1 MIYACCQTTRRE
13 EVRAHPSLNGIDFL
27 EVLDHD
33 SPEAAFRQRM
43 LLVHLLKPTGAL
55 SAATVDIEGGQRIR
69 PVGVEW
75 AAIATSVAPALVTP
89 AEQAFLAGLADAD
102 RILVVRTQEAGD
114 HSIYA
119 FRLVDAAT
127 RRQAPAGFDPLL
139 ARVDFSFKVECPSD
153 FDCQPAPVCPEPPAD
168 EPEINYLVK
177 DYGTFRRLML
187 DRLTQLIP
195 AWRERSP
202 ADLGVTLVELLA
214 YVADQLSYRQD
225 AVATEAYLGTA
236 RRRIS
241 ARRHARLVDYA
252 MDDGANARAW
262 VQLAVDADG
271 VVVPWEPGRPTQLLT
286 RVPGLGPRIA
296 PAGSGPEYEEALRSR
311 PVIFET
317 LHRMTLFRAHNAIRF
332 YTWGARECCLPTG
345 ATRATL
351 RGHLPDLRERAEE
364 PLVLVFEEVC
374 DPRTGRPEDADPGHR
389 HAVRVVEVLATGGD
403 GQPLRDPLTNAAI
416 TEIRWHEDDALP
428 FPLCLSARTDPAHG
442 GAYLEDVAKARGNIV
457 LADHGRTISGEA
469 LGAVPAGRLFLA
481 PRVAVGS
488 CAGPPPT
495 AVPPR
500 FGPRLGE
507 GPVTHAA
514 PYRRNAPPASARA
527 AAAWSARD
535 VRPQVVLESRTGGV
549 PATWSPQRDLLA
561 SGADDTHFVAEME
574 SDGTAWLR
582 FGDGRHGRRPSAGT
596 TFTATYRIGNGAAGN
611 VGAEALAHVVTG
623 DTAIIAVRNPLAAR
637 GGVEPESIEDV
648 RQRAPHAF
656 RTQERAVTAE
666 DYAAASQRQRGVQ
679 RAAATFRWT
688 GSWHTVFVSVDRVAA
703 QEVDARFE
711 AGLRRHLEPFR
722 MAGYDLEIDGPRH
735 VALELELS
743 VCVEPD
749 HFRSHVRAALL
760 DALSNRDLPGG
771 GRGLF
776 HPDAFTFGSR
786 VYLSAI
792 YAAAQAVAG
801 VESVH
806 VTKFHRL
813 GVPDGRPLEEGF
825 IELGR
830 LEIARLDNDP
840 NFPERGVLRLSL
852 GGGK

>member
-1 MIYACCQTTRRE
+1 MIYACCDETRRE
-13 EVRAHPSLNGIDFL
+13 AVRAHPALNGIDFL

-33 SPEAAFRQRM
+33 SPEEALRQRT
-43 LLVHLLKPTGAL
+43 LLVHLLKPVPAL
-55 SAATVDIEGGQRIR
+55 TAANIGIEGGERIR

-75 AAIATSVAPALVTP
+75 AAAASSVAPPRVTP
-89 AEQAFLAGLADAD
+89 AEHAFLAGLAAAD
-102 RILVVRTQEAGD
+102 RILVVRTREAGD
-114 HSIYA
+114 HSVYA
-119 FRLVDAAT
+119 LRLVDEAT
-127 RRQAPAGFDPLL
+127 GRAAPAGFDPLL
-139 ARVDFSFKVECPSD
+139 ARVDFSFKVECPAD
-153 FDCQPAPVCPEPPAD
+153 FDCRPVPGCPEPPAV
-168 EPEINYLVK
+168 EPEINYLAK
-177 DYGTFRRLML
+177 DYATFRRLML
-187 DRLTQLIP
+187 DRLTQLMP

-214 YVADQLSYRQD
+214 YVADQLSYEQD

-271 VVVPWEPGRPTQLLT
+271 VVLPWEPGRPTQLLT
-286 RVPGLGPRIA
+286 RVPGLDPRIP
-296 PAGSGPEYEEALRSR
+296 PAGVAPQYEDALRSR
-311 PVIFET
+311 PVVFET
-317 LHRMTLFRAHNAIRF
+317 LHPMTLFRAHNAIPF
-332 YTWGARECCLPTG
+332 YTWGERECCLPRG
-345 ATRATL
+345 AARATL
-351 RGHLPDLRERAEE
+351 RGHLPDLRERDGE
-364 PLVLVFEEVC
+364 PLVLVLEEVC
-374 DPRTGRPEDADPGHR
+374 DPRTGRPEDVDPAHR
-389 HAVRVVEVLATGGD
+389 HAVRIVEVITTRAD

-428 FPLCLSARTDPAHG
+428 FALCLSARTDAAHG
-442 GAYLEDVAKARGNIV
+442 GAYIEDVAMARGNIV
-457 LADHGRTISGEA
+457 LADHGRTISGEP
-469 LGAVPAGRLFLA
+469 LGVVPDVRLFRA
-481 PRVAVGS
+481 PRPAAGA
-488 CAGPPPT
+488 CASPAPAP
-495 AVPPR
+495 VPPR
-500 FGPRLGE
+500 FRPRLAE
-507 GPVTHAA
+507 GPLTQAA
-514 PYRRNAPPASARA
+514 AYGLDAPASAHA
-527 AAAWSARD
+527 AATWSARD
-535 VRPQVVLESRTGGV
+535 VRPRVVLQSRSGAVT
-549 PATWSPQRDLLA
+549 ATWRPQRDLLA
-561 SGADDTHFVAEME
+561 SVADDTHFVAEME

-582 FGDGRHGRRPSAGT
+582 FGDDRHGLRPGPGT
-596 TFTATYRIGNGAAGN
+596 AFTATYRVGNGTAGN

-623 DTAIIAVRNPLAAR
+623 ESAIIGVRNPLAAR

-666 DYAAASQRQRGVQ
+666 DYAAASQRRRGVQ

-703 QEVDARFE
+703 QEVDGRFE
-711 AGLRRHLEPFR
+711 ADLRRHLEPFR

-735 VALELELS
+735 AALELELS

-760 DALSNRDLPGG
+760 ETLSNRDLPGG

-776 HPDAFTFGSR
+776 HPDAFTFGTR

-813 GVPDGRPLEEGF
+813 GAPDSRPLEDGY

-840 NFPERGVLRLSL
+840 NFPERGVLRLTL

>member
-1 MIYACCQTTRRE
+1 MIYACCEETRRE

-33 SPEAAFRQRM
+33 SPVEALRQRT
-43 LLVHLLKPTGAL
+43 LLVHLLKPTAAL
-55 SAATVDIEGGQRIR
+55 TAAHVGIEGGQRIR

-75 AAIATSVAPALVTP
+75 AATANAVGPGLVTP
-89 AEQAFLAGLADAD
+89 PEQAFLAGLPEAD
-102 RILVVRTQEAGD
+102 RILVVRTREAGD

-127 RRQAPAGFDPLL
+127 RRDVPAGFDPLL

-153 FDCQPAPVCPEPPAD
+153 FDCRPAPVCPEPPAA
-168 EPEINYLVK
+168 EPEINYLAK

-187 DRLTQLIP
+187 DRLTQLMP

-214 YVADQLSYRQD
+214 YVADQLSYEQD

-271 VVVPWEPGRPTQLLT
+271 VVLPWEPGRPTQLLT

-296 PAGSGPEYEEALRSR
+296 PAGSSPQYEEALRSR
-311 PVIFET
+311 PVVFET
-317 LHRMTLFRAHNAIRF
+317 LHRVTLFRAHNAIPF
-332 YTWGARECCLPTG
+332 YTWGDRECCLPKG

-351 RGHLPDLRERAEE
+351 RGHLPDLQEREGE
-364 PLVLVFEEVC
+364 PVVLVFEEVR
-374 DPRTGRPEDADPGHR
+374 DPRTGRPEDVDPGHR
-389 HAVRVVEVLATGGD
+389 HAVRLVEVIATRSD
-403 GQPLRDPLTNAAI
+403 GQPLRDLLTNAEI

-428 FPLCLSARTDPAHG
+428 LPLCLSARTDPAHG
-442 GAYLEDVAKARGNIV
+442 NAYVEDVAMARGNIV
-457 LADHGRTISGEA
+457 LADHGRTISGEP
-469 LGAVPAGRLFLA
+469 LGDVPDGRLFLA
-481 PRVAVGS
+481 PRPS
-488 CAGPPPT
+488 AGPCASSAPT
-495 AVPPR
+495 AVSPR
-500 FGPRLGE
+500 FRPRLAE
-507 GPVTHAA
+507 GPVTQAA
-514 PYRRNAPPASARA
+514 PYRRHAPAVSAHAAST
-527 AAAWSARD
+527 WSTRD
-535 VRPQVVLESRTGGV
+535 VRPHVVLESRSGGV
-549 PATWSPQRDLLA
+549 TATWRPQRDLLA
-561 SGADDTHFVAEME
+561 SVADDTHFVAEME
-574 SDGTAWLR
+574 SDGTVSLR
-582 FGDGRHGRRPSAGT
+582 FGDDRHGLRPSAGT
-596 TFTATYRIGNGAAGN
+596 TFTATYRVGNGAAGN
-611 VGAEALAHVVTG
+611 VGADALAHVVSG
-623 DTAIIAVRNPLAAR
+623 ETAIIAVRNPLAAR
-637 GGVEPESIEDV
+637 GGVEPETIEDV

-656 RTQERAVTAE
+656 RAQERAVTAE
-666 DYAAASQRQRGVQ
+666 DYAAVSQRRRDVQ

-703 QEVDARFE
+703 REVDALFE
-711 AGLRRHLEPFR
+711 SDTRRHLEPFR
-722 MAGYDLEIDGPRH
+722 MAGYDLEIDGPRYA
-735 VALELELS
+735 ALELELS

-749 HFRSHVRAALL
+749 HFRSHVRATLL
-760 DALSNRDLPGG
+760 EVLSNRDLPGG
-771 GRGLF
+771 GRGVF
-776 HPDAFTFGSR
+776 HPDTFTFGTR

-813 GVPDGRPLEEGF
+813 GVPDGRPLEDGY

-840 NFPERGVLRLSL
+840 NFPERGVLRLTL